1 MAAERNRLTR
11 IDDNFDSYPQV
22 IKEIA
27 VSLKCTA
34 ITLTTHR
41 WLSWVH
47 MKLVGTVRFKIMLTL
62 AVIESRCHVPYGGP
76 HGTLFLGGKNCTVV
90 DGERQIHF
98 WCNTFDIWGL
108 SIENVPVNIVV
119 VYPKDNK
126 IPSSFFIIPLSEL
139 HRVCSESRFLFL
151 LLVHAAAAVGCCMH
165 VIGTHGAFQCKLEF
179 GEYSG
184 LPI

>member
-1 MAAERNRLTR
+1 M
-11 IDDNFDSYPQV
+11 

-139 HRVCSESRFLFL
+139 HRVCCNWDSRCVPMQVGIWWVFRTTNLKASPVDL
-151 LLVHAAAAVGCCMH
+151 LGVTRTLAANRCFNRKS
-165 VIGTHGAFQCKLEF
+165 TNRWTK
-179 GEYSG
+179 
-184 LPI
+184 

>member
-1 MAAERNRLTR
+1 M
-11 IDDNFDSYPQV
+11 

-76 HGTLFLGGKNCTVV
+76 HGTLFFGGKNCTVV

-126 IPSSFFIIPLSEL
+126 VPSSFLLYLSVNYIGCVL
-139 HRVCSESRFLFL
+139 NHVFYFL